1 MKCYYITVKRS
12 PVKATVY
19 ISMCF
24 YTGKANH
31 YLLAFCFELQMILTN
46 YLFLGKTV
54 SKQTNMKRSH
64 AQKGGRLQL
73 NQSTH
78 A

>member
-1 MKCYYITVKRS
+1 
-12 PVKATVY
+12 
-19 ISMCF
+19 
-24 YTGKANH
+24 
-31 YLLAFCFELQMILTN
+31 MILTN

-78 A
+78 AWVMMPATVVIMEPVIADCSKIR